1 MRYEIIL
8 DKGIYIP
15 ELNVSI
21 KLGMNLYEITKIL
34 NGQHFIQGTTIL
46 QYPNKRHVLE
56 CDYEYPQLGNLRLR
70 YMDNKIVSI
79 IIRKANN
86 ELLLNNVDL
95 VATDYANLKELL
107 KGPAINTKNKVFYPD
122 LSLAF
127 LFMDDKCDSMLIETQ
142 EYYKQTAE
150 DRQKYYA
157 KMLRDKDGNVRINFS
172 IKE

>member
-8 DKGIYIP
+8 DDGIYIP

-21 KLGMNLYEITKIL
+21 KLGMNLYEITEIL
-34 NGQHFIQGTTIL
+34 KGQHFVQGTTIL
-46 QYPNKRHVLE
+46 QYPNKIQIVE

-70 YMDNKIVSI
+70 YIDNKIVSM
-79 IIRKANN
+79 IIRKGNN

-95 VATDYANLKELL
+95 FATDYADLKELL

-127 LFMDDKCDSMLIETQ
+127 LFMDDKCDTILIETQ

-157 KMLRDKDGNVRINFS
+157 KMSRDKDGNVWIKFS
-172 IKE
+172 ING